1 MMRLRELGADFLRY
15 LHAERSMSPATVDAY
30 GTDLERFD
38 RFLGEY
44 LGKDGGAILA
54 DEVDTHAVRAFLSHL
69 DRDGL
74 KRSSISRALSALK
87 SCFRY
92 ACRMGFLPGNPAQP
106 VKSPKVE
113 KTLPR
118 HLRPGEIE
126 RLIEAPSDEDEV
138 FEARDRAITELLYA
152 SGLRVSELVGLDW
165 TDLDFRGRMLRV
177 LGKGSKERVVPFGRP
192 AAAALEEWRGH
203 WPAVRARSREGGEA
217 DDEAGEPI
225 FLNKHGRRL
234 SDRMVRF
241 LIDRRTAAAGVP
253 DGVHPHTLRHSF
265 ATHLLEEGA
274 DLRVIQELL
283 GHSSLSTTQ
292 RYTHVEIERLLKV
305 YRDAHPRAKIE

>member
-1 MMRLRELGADFLRY
+1 MMRMRELGADFLRY
-15 LHAERSMSPATVDAY
+15 LEFERSMSPATVVAY
-30 GTDLERFD
+30 GKDLERFE
-38 RFLGEY
+38 RFLAEY
-44 LGKDGGAILA
+44 LGRDPAQIGAAEI
-54 DEVDTHAVRAFLSHL
+54 ETPAVRAFLTSL
-69 DRDGL
+69 DREGL
-74 KRSSISRALSALK
+74 KKVTISRALSALK

-126 RLIEAPSDEDEV
+126 RLIEAPSEEDEV
-138 FEARDRAITELLYA
+138 FEARDRAVAELLYA

-177 LGKGSKERVVPFGRP
+177 LGKGNKERVVPFGRP
-192 AAAALEEWRGH
+192 AAQALEEWRVH
-203 WPAVRARSREGGEA
+203 WAAVRARNREA
-217 DDEAGEPI
+217 DAGEPV

-241 LIDRRTAAAGVP
+241 TIDRRTTAAGVP
-253 DGVHPHTLRHSF
+253 EGVHPHTLRHTF

-274 DLRVIQELL
+274 DLRTIQELL

-292 RYTHVEIERLLKV
+292 RYTHVEVERLLKV
-305 YRDAHPRAKIE
+305 YRDAHPRAKIQ